1 MATPDKLK
9 KYQKAKFESYKKVND
24 LKINDNE
31 AYIEMKIDGFDDIK
45 DDYCLTDGIVLKQ
58 EFTDAILKRTN
69 YIPLDYPLV
78 LQIYNKTFTS
88 SEKILVRKLIKNH
101 FTLEMIDKEIELK
114 KLRLK
119 IYFFLSFAILGF
131 LLYLLTYIGFV
142 KTLQELISLVA
153 SFITSFSIWEISEL
167 IVFEEDE
174 VKEEIIKYKHL
185 SKIRIVFNKDNS

>member
-1 MATPDKLK
+1 MATHDKLK

-58 EFTDAILKRTN
+58 DFIDAIVKRTN

-101 FTLEMIDKEIELK
+101 FTLEMIDREIELK

-119 IYFFLSFAILGF
+119 IYFFLSFAVLGF
-131 LLYLLTYIGFV
+131 LLFLLTYIGFV
-142 KTLQELISLVA
+142 KTLQELISFVA

-167 IVFEEDE
+167 IVFGEDE
-174 VKEEIIKYKHL
+174 IKEEIIKYKHL

>member
-131 LLYLLTYIGFV
+131 LLYVLTYIGFV

>member
-58 EFTDAILKRTN
+58 DFIDAIVKRTN

-119 IYFFLSFAILGF
+119 IYFFLSFAVLGF

>member
-58 EFTDAILKRTN
+58 DFIDAIVKRTN

-101 FTLEMIDKEIELK
+101 FTLEMIDREIELK

-119 IYFFLSFAILGF
+119 IYFFLSFAVLGF
-131 LLYLLTYIGFV
+131 LLFLLTYIGFV
-142 KTLQELISLVA
+142 KTLQELISFVA

-167 IVFEEDE
+167 IVFGEDE
-174 VKEEIIKYKHL
+174 IKEEIIKYKHL

>member
-58 EFTDAILKRTN
+58 DFIDAIVKRTN

-119 IYFFLSFAILGF
+119 IYFFLSFAVLGF
-131 LLYLLTYIGFV
+131 LLFLLTYIGFV
-142 KTLQELISLVA
+142 KTLQELISFVA

-167 IVFEEDE
+167 IVFGEDE
-174 VKEEIIKYKHL
+174 IKEEIIKYKHL

>member
-58 EFTDAILKRTN
+58 DFIDAIVKRTN

-88 SEKILVRKLIKNH
+88 SEKILVRKLIN
-101 FTLEMIDKEIELK
+101 MI
-114 KLRLK
+114 
-119 IYFFLSFAILGF
+119 
-131 LLYLLTYIGFV
+131 
-142 KTLQELISLVA
+142 
-153 SFITSFSIWEISEL
+153 
-167 IVFEEDE
+167 
-174 VKEEIIKYKHL
+174 
-185 SKIRIVFNKDNS
+185 

>member
-58 EFTDAILKRTN
+58 DFIDAIVKRTN

-101 FTLEMIDKEIELK
+101 FTLEMIDREIELK

-119 IYFFLSFAILGF
+119 IYFFLSFAVLGF
-131 LLYLLTYIGFV
+131 LLFLLTYIGFV

-167 IVFEEDE
+167 IVFGEDE
-174 VKEEIIKYKHL
+174 IKEEIIKYKHL

>member
-58 EFTDAILKRTN
+58 DFIDAIVKRTN

>member
-9 KYQKAKFESYKKVND
+9 RYQKAKFENYKKVNE

-31 AYIEMKIDGFDDIK
+31 AYIEMRINGFDDIK

-58 EFTDAILKRTN
+58 DFIDAIVKRTN

-101 FTLEMIDKEIELK
+101 FTLEMIDREIELK

-119 IYFFLSFAILGF
+119 IYFFLSFAVLGF
-131 LLYLLTYIGFV
+131 LLFLLTYIGFV
-142 KTLQELISLVA
+142 KTLQELISFVA

-167 IVFEEDE
+167 IVFGEDE
-174 VKEEIIKYKHL
+174 IKEEIIKYKHL

>member
-58 EFTDAILKRTN
+58 DFIDAIVKRTN

-131 LLYLLTYIGFV
+131 LLYVLTYIGFV